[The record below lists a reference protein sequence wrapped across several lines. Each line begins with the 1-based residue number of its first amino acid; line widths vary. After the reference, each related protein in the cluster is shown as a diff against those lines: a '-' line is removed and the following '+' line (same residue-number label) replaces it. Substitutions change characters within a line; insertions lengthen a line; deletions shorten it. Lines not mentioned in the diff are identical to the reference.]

1 MPGAR
6 LTTPIYA
13 AAAVAA
19 SCYWLSLG
27 VPEGTLPG
35 LLLQWLISFA
45 APLLFVYAYPRF
57 LFSRPLLSHRLR
69 HVALLHA
76 LSAIIACTLF
86 LSYGAAFWRNPLRD
100 VSSLFLFPI
109 LLIAVP
115 VFLVAAGSLL
125 LRNKS
130 TLAMVACLLFWPYW
144 LFLALLNVGR
154 FFDEPLFP
162 YALSSFFCFLVPVL
176 FAFAAGALRF
186 RPALAHVFALTA
198 FVGVP
203 WIYWKTLK
211 DTPLGNIWTM
221 FNLPDRDLG
230 IYDNLHLAEF
240 TILSIALVVLAIATA
255 AFRLLPDRLSFRGA
269 QIRERTGPALA
280 ITLIFVAVWF
290 ARSVMPYRIAGAA
303 DYADWPILQILHV
316 EKHGLQFHETC
327 VRVRGYRGDPFSISV
342 SWNDRRL
349 FHYRFQEN
357 YADLPEIS
365 VGLARPVIRSLK
377 EQDSPRE
384 AVKPLRAWNAEGWYV
399 MGEKVG
405 LETYTSEN
413 GTAPPREIVDLFTQ
427 LASLPRAPQT
437 YSDLKDVCLG
447 FCYDPLSGLGLL
459 YANHRCVYD
468 AARRDYVCR

>member
-1 MPGAR
+1 MLGNR
-6 LTTPIYA
+6 LTPLIYLA
-13 AAAVAA
+13 AAIAA

-35 LLLQWLISFA
+35 LLQWLISLA

-57 LFSRPLLSHRLR
+57 LFSRPLPRHRLR
-69 HVALLHA
+69 YVALLHA
-76 LSAIIACTLF
+76 LGATITGALF
-86 LSYGAAFWRNPLRD
+86 LVYGAAFWRNPLRD
-100 VSSLFLFPI
+100 ANPLFVFPV
-109 LLIAVP
+109 LLVAVP

-130 TLAMVACLLFWPYW
+130 TLAMFACLLFWPYW

-162 YALSSFFCFLVPVL
+162 YALCSFLCFLAPVL
-176 FAFAAGALRF
+176 FAFAAGAIRF
-186 RPALAHVFALTA
+186 RPALAHSLALTT
-198 FVGVP
+198 FVGTP

-221 FNLPDRDLG
+221 FNLPDRELR

-240 TILSIALVVLAIATA
+240 TILSLALVVLAIATA
-255 AFRLLPDRLSFRGA
+255 ALRLLPKRWTFRGA
-269 QIRERTGPALA
+269 LLCERTWPALT
-280 ITLIFVAVWF
+280 ITLIFMVVWF
-290 ARSVMPYRIAGAA
+290 SQSVMPYRIPGAL
-303 DYADWPILQILHV
+303 DGSWPILQILHV
-316 EKHGLQFHETC
+316 EKRGLQFHETC

-357 YADLPEIS
+357 YADLPKTS
-365 VGLARPVIRSLK
+365 AGLARPVIQSLK
-377 EQDSPRE
+377 EQDGPSE
-384 AVKPLRAWNAEGWYV
+384 TVKPLRAWNAEGWYV
-399 MGEKVG
+399 MGERLG
-405 LETYTSEN
+405 LGIYTSEN
-413 GTAPPREIVDLFTQ
+413 RATPPREILDLFTQ

-437 YSDLKDVCLG
+437 HSDVKDVCLG

-459 YANHRCVYD
+459 YANHRCRYD
-468 AARRDYVCR
+468 ASRRDYICR